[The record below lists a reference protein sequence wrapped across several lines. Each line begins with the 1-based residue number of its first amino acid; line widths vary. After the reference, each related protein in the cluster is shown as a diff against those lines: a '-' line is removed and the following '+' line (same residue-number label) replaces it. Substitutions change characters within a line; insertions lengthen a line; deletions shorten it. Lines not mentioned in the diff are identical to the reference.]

1 MTNPQ
6 SNAPTDHG
14 GLEVLSLEEC
24 RRLLGT
30 QQIGRLAFISAGEPL
45 IMPLNYRMYQGD
57 IVFRTT
63 TGEKLNAA
71 RNAPSVGFEIDD
83 WDAETQTGWS
93 VIVSGRA
100 QDVDDSDEITNLD
113 ELGLRPWANVVARND
128 WVRIVP
134 DEISGRR
141 I

>member
-1 MTNPQ
+1 M
-6 SNAPTDHG
+6 SNSPSDAPTDHG
-14 GLEVLSLEEC
+14 GLEVLTLDEC
-24 RRLLGT
+24 RRLLES
-30 QQIGRLAFISAGEPL
+30 QQIGRIAFISAGEPL
-45 IMPLNYRMYQGD
+45 IMPLNYRMYEGD

-63 TGEKLNAA
+63 LGEKLNAA
-71 RNAPSVGFEIDD
+71 RNAASVGFEIDD

-100 QDVDDSDEITNLD
+100 RDVDDQDEITKLD
-113 ELGLRPWANVVARND
+113 ELGLRPWADVVARND
-128 WVRIVP
+128 WVRVVP

>member
-1 MTNPQ
+1 M
-6 SNAPTDHG
+6 SNSPSDAPTDHG
-14 GLEVLSLEEC
+14 GLEVLTLDEC
-24 RRLLGT
+24 RRLLES
-30 QQIGRLAFISAGEPL
+30 QQIGRIAFISAGEPL
-45 IMPLNYRMYQGD
+45 IMPLNYRMYEGD

-63 TGEKLNAA
+63 LGEKLNAA
-71 RNAPSVGFEIDD
+71 RNAASVGFEIDD

-100 QDVDDSDEITNLD
+100 QDVDDQDEITKLD
-113 ELGLRPWANVVARND
+113 ELGLRPWADVVARND
-128 WVRIVP
+128 WVRVVP